1 MLIESILDYQFM
13 QYAYISGII
22 IAILFPIFGS
32 FIVLRKQIFISDTIS
47 HVSLA
52 GVSIGYYI
60 SSIFAVSFNPT
71 LFGILTAVIGAV
83 IIEYMQSN
91 YKGFKEIVMIN
102 VMCISIAIAITF
114 ASFNASTMS
123 FSSFLFG
130 SINTIQT
137 TELIALIIL
146 TIISAI
152 FLYKNY
158 YTLLAIS
165 IDEEYAKLR
174 HNKFNLI
181 KYSFIILVATLIAL
195 SIKIIGVLLI
205 SAMIVMPVSFAIGN
219 SNSFRKSNT
228 ISVIF
233 ALISTITG
241 LVISYYISIP
251 SGASIVLVLAIGVG
265 IVKLIK
271 LIRRKQ

>member
-1 MLIESILDYQFM
+1 MLIESLMTHQFL

-32 FIVLRKQIFISDTIS
+32 FIVLRKQVFISDTIS

-60 SSIFAVSFNPT
+60 TSIMQISFNPT
-71 LFGILTAVIGAV
+71 IFGVITAVIGAV
-83 IIEYMQSN
+83 VIEYMQSN

-114 ASFNASTMS
+114 ASFNSSNMS

-137 TELIALIIL
+137 TEFYIL
-146 TIISAI
+146 VGLCIISLL

-181 KYSFIILVATLIAL
+181 KYSFIILVAILIAL

-219 SNSFRKSNT
+219 SNSFRKSNI
-228 ISVIF
+228 ISVVF
-233 ALISTITG
+233 AILATITG

-251 SGASIVLVLAIGVG
+251 SGASIVLVLALGVG
-265 IVKLIK
+265 IVKFVK